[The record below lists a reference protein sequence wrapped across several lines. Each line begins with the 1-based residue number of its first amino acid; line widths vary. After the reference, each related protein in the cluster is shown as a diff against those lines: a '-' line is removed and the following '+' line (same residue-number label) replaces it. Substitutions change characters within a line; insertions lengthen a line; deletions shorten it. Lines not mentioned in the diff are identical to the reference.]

1 MTGEAE
7 TETSPW
13 QVKKEAWKVYMEK
26 TRPEWQRYL
35 DSTKTPWYAYRDICE
50 SVGLKATRGGY

>member
-13 QVKKEAWKVYMEK
+13 QVKKEAWKVYMQA
-26 TRPEWQRYL
+26 TRNQWTTYL
-35 DSTKTPWYAYRDICE
+35 DSTKREWDAYKAICE
-50 SVGLKATRGGY
+50 SVGLKASRGGY